1 MSTFLLKQKK
11 YDIIIL
17 GDNMNKD
24 FITVIDDEGKEEQVE
39 LILTANIDK
48 KKYLLYKNNQGEVL
62 ASYMFNDDD
71 TLHNDLTE
79 EEYEMLENLYA
90 KGQDVYDKENK

>member
-24 FITVIDDEGKEEQVE
+24 YITVIDDEGKEEQVE
-39 LILTANIDK
+39 LILTANINK
-48 KKYLLYKNNQGEVL
+48 KKYLLYRNNQGEVL
-62 ASYMFNDDD
+62 ASYMLDDD
-71 TLHNDLTE
+71 TLHNDLTD

>member
-1 MSTFLLKQKK
+1 
-11 YDIIIL
+11 
-17 GDNMNKD
+17 MNKD